1 MTGEFDVCLHGK
13 RLSIAAGTVREQAVS
28 PSRESECGPQKRG
41 VRELI
46 RCRPCGARG
55 LIYACVVLVCIIT
68 NALDF
73 IIRPVYSAVSLTLL
87 TLVASPAVMW
97 YCGCREPQGHSKMV
111 MTHMLVLHSMALV
124 GLLSQ
129 TEWRQTSTNPIAT
142 HVSIFVVVIHALTLQ
157 CKSTPHTNVYTQTA
171 HRVAYSS
178 LFVTSLVLRGVDGL
192 DMYVRLSDSVFVLIS
207 LVYYDYSLNVAK

>member
-1 MTGEFDVCLHGK
+1 
-13 RLSIAAGTVREQAVS
+13 
-28 PSRESECGPQKRG
+28 
-41 VRELI
+41 
-46 RCRPCGARG
+46 
-55 LIYACVVLVCIIT
+55 
-68 NALDF
+68 
-73 IIRPVYSAVSLTLL
+73 
-87 TLVASPAVMW
+87 
-97 YCGCREPQGHSKMV
+97 

-192 DMYVRLSDSVFVLIS
+192 DMYVRLSDSVFVLVS
-207 LVYYDYSLNVAK
+207 LIYYDYSLNVAK